1 MELYKCNSNA
11 NWYICFIHKF
21 AKKQRV
27 KKMLSFDQL
36 SFWERQE
43 YLEDNTFVIVGA
55 GLVGMST
62 ALALRERFP
71 NEKILILE
79 RGYLPTGASTKNAG
93 FACFGS
99 PTEILDDLSCM
110 AEQTVWQTI
119 ALRIEG
125 LQKLKERIGLA
136 AMDFDLCGSWD
147 LLSPNTNAPNS
158 DELSFLNSEF
168 ERLFGFKEVYC
179 YDATKIEKSGF
190 KGFDSSIKNQYEGSI
205 NTGKLMHTLH
215 QKCVAKN
222 IRFLFSTTVLGW
234 AATASEVSIETT
246 FGLLRSSQLF
256 ICTNGFTQHLFK
268 SELKPARAQVIIT
281 KPLSHHIRGTF
292 HSDRGYY
299 YFRDIGN
306 RILLGGGRHLDISTE
321 TTEEFQAN
329 SFIYEDLINK
339 LREEILPHA
348 PFEIDYGWSG
358 IMGMGQEKQP
368 IIRSV
373 NKNVHAGVRMG
384 GMGVAIASAVGDALS
399 KLA

>member
-1 MELYKCNSNA
+1 
-11 NWYICFIHKF
+11 
-21 AKKQRV
+21 
-27 KKMLSFDQL
+27 MLTFDQL

-55 GLVGMST
+55 GLVGMS
-62 ALALRERFP
+62 AAIALRERYP

-79 RGYLPTGASTKNAG
+79 RGYMPTGASTKNAG

-110 AEQTVWQTI
+110 AEQSVWQTI

-136 AMDFDLCGSWD
+136 SMDFDSCGSWD
-147 LLSPNTNAPNS
+147 LISSNMNAPKS
-158 DELSFLNSEF
+158 EELHYLNSEF

-179 YDATKIEKSGF
+179 NDTDKIEKSGF
-190 KGFDSSIKNQYEGSI
+190 KGFTFAIKNQYEGSI
-205 NTGKLMHTLH
+205 NTGKLMHALH
-215 QKCVAKN
+215 QKCIAKN
-222 IRFLFSTTVLGW
+222 IRFLFSTAVLGW
-234 AATASEVSIETT
+234 TATASEVSIETT

-256 ICTNGFTQHLFK
+256 ICTNGFAQHIFK
-268 SELKPARAQVIIT
+268 NELKPARAQVIIT
-281 KPLSHHIRGTF
+281 KPLSHQIRGTF
-292 HSDRGYY
+292 HTDRGYY

-306 RILLGGGRHLDISTE
+306 RILFGGGRHLDLITE
-321 TTEEFQAN
+321 TTEELHAN
-329 SFIYEDLINK
+329 SLIHEALIYK

-358 IMGMGQEKQP
+358 IMGMGQDKQP